1 MLLKETALK
10 IALIGSDGQLGTD
23 IYKYFTNK
31 GMDITGLTISD
42 IDVCDK
48 NLCSDVLL
56 RIKPEL
62 VINTAAFHQVDLC
75 EDEVGKAFE
84 VNVAG
89 LKNLAEICLSLDAAL
104 MHFST
109 DFVFGGYESA
119 TPFTEDDCPA
129 PVSVYGIS
137 KLAGE
142 YLLKYMMKK
151 YYLLRVCGLYGHA
164 GSLGKGYNFVELMIR
179 LASEG
184 KDIKVVDDQ
193 VLTPTSTKDITA
205 KLYELIRTGKYGLYH
220 MTNSGSCSWY
230 EFACEIFKQS
240 GLSPNISPTTSDAF
254 ASKAKRPAYSVL
266 DNKNLRAAGLAD
278 LRPWK
283 ESLADYIKEREE
295 LNK

>member
-1 MLLKETALK
+1 MK

-23 IYKYFTNK
+23 VIRYFKDK
-31 GMDITGLTISD
+31 GADITGLTISD
-42 IDVCDK
+42 IDVCDR
-48 NLCSDVLL
+48 NICNDVLFEL
-56 RIKPEL
+56 KPNL
-62 VINTAAFHQVDLC
+62 IINTAAFHQVDVC
-75 EDEVGKAFE
+75 EDEVAKAFE
-84 VNVAG
+84 VNVGG
-89 LKNLAEICLSLDAAL
+89 LKNLAEIALSIDAAL

-109 DFVFGGYESA
+109 DFVFGGYESS

-142 YLLKYMMKK
+142 YLLRYMMKK

-179 LASEG
+179 LANEG

-193 VLTPTSTKDITA
+193 VLTPTSTKDIAA
-205 KLYELIRTGKYGLYH
+205 KLYELIQTEKYGLYH

-230 EFACEIFKQS
+230 EFACEIFKQA
-240 GLSPNISPTTSDAF
+240 GLAPNISPTTSDTF

-266 DNKNLRAAGLAD
+266 DNKNLRASGLAD

-283 ESLADYIKEREE
+283 ESLADYIKERKE
-295 LNK
+295 LNKL

>member
-1 MLLKETALK
+1 LK

-23 IYKYFTNK
+23 VIKYFKDK
-31 GMDITGLTISD
+31 GADITGLTISE

-48 NLCSDVLL
+48 NICSDVLFG
-56 RIKPEL
+56 IKPNL
-62 VINTAAFHQVDLC
+62 IINTAAFHQVDVC
-75 EDEVGKAFE
+75 EDEAARAFE
-84 VNVAG
+84 VNVGG
-89 LKNLAEICLSLDAAL
+89 LKNLAEIALSIDAAL

-109 DFVFGGYESA
+109 DFVFGGYSKSV
-119 TPFTEDDCPA
+119 PFTEDDCPA

-142 YLLKYMMKK
+142 YVLRYMMKK

-164 GSLGKGYNFVELMIR
+164 GSLGKGYNFVEIMLK
-179 LASEG
+179 LANEG
-184 KDIKVVDDQ
+184 KDIKVVEDQ
-193 VLTPTSTKDITA
+193 VLTPTSTKDVVE
-205 KLYELIRTGKYGLYH
+205 KLYELIQTEKYGLYH

-230 EFACEIFKQS
+230 EFACEIFKLA
-240 GLSPNISPTTSDAF
+240 GLAPNISPTTSDAF
-254 ASKAKRPAYSVL
+254 ASRAKRPAYSVL

-283 ESLADYIKEREE
+283 ESLADYLKERIE

>member
-1 MLLKETALK
+1 LK
-10 IALIGSDGQLGTD
+10 IVLIGSDGQLGTD
-23 IYKYFTNK
+23 VIKYFKDK
-31 GMDITGLTISD
+31 GADITGLTISD

-48 NLCSDVLL
+48 NICSDVLL
-56 RIKPEL
+56 GIKPNL
-62 VINTAAFHQVDLC
+62 IINTAAFHQVDVC
-75 EDEVGKAFE
+75 EDEVAKAFE
-84 VNVAG
+84 VNFGG
-89 LKNLAEICLSLDAAL
+89 LKNLAEIALSIDAGL

-109 DFVFGGYESA
+109 DFVFGGYKKSS
-119 TPFTEDDCPA
+119 PFTEDDCPA

-142 YLLKYMMKK
+142 YVLRYMMKK

-179 LASEG
+179 LANEG

-193 VLTPTSTKDITA
+193 VLTPTSTKDIA
-205 KLYELIRTGKYGLYH
+205 EKLYELIKTEKYGLYH

-230 EFACEIFKQS
+230 EFACEIFKQE

-266 DNKNLRAAGLAD
+266 DNRNLRAAGLAD

-283 ESLADYIKEREE
+283 ESLADYIKERKE
-295 LNK
+295 LKK

>member
-1 MLLKETALK
+1 LK

-23 IYKYFTNK
+23 IIKYFKDKNA
-31 GMDITGLTISD
+31 DITGLTISD
-42 IDVCDK
+42 IDVCDRNICK
-48 NLCSDVLL
+48 DVLFG
-56 RIKPEL
+56 IKPNL
-62 VINTAAFHQVDLC
+62 IINTAAFHQVDVC
-75 EDEVGKAFE
+75 EDEVAKAFE
-84 VNVAG
+84 VNAGG
-89 LKNLAEICLSLDAAL
+89 LKNLAEIALSIDASL

-109 DFVFGGYESA
+109 DFVFGGYEKS
-119 TPFTEDDCPA
+119 TPFTEDDCPL
-129 PVSVYGIS
+129 PVSAYGIS

-142 YLLKYMMKK
+142 YVLRYMMKK

-164 GSLGKGYNFVELMIR
+164 GSMGKGYNFVELMIR
-179 LASEG
+179 LANEG

-193 VLTPTSTKDITA
+193 VLTPTSTKDVA
-205 KLYELIRTGKYGLYH
+205 EKLYELIQTEKYGLYH

-230 EFACEIFKQS
+230 EFACEIFKQA

-278 LRPWK
+278 LRPWN
-283 ESLADYIKEREE
+283 ESLADYIKERKE

>member
-1 MLLKETALK
+1 MK
-10 IALIGSDGQLGTD
+10 IVLIGSDGQLGTD
-23 IYKYFTNK
+23 VIKYFK
-31 GMDITGLTISD
+31 GKGADITGLTISD

-48 NLCSDVLL
+48 NICNDILF
-56 RIKPEL
+56 RIKPNL
-62 VINTAAFHQVDLC
+62 IINTAAFHQVDVC
-75 EDEVGKAFE
+75 EDEVAKAFE
-84 VNVAG
+84 VNAGG
-89 LKNLAEICLSLDAAL
+89 LKNLAEIALSIDAAL

-109 DFVFGGYESA
+109 DFVFGGYKRSV
-119 TPFTEDDCPA
+119 PFTEDDCPA

-142 YLLKYMMKK
+142 YVLRYMMKK

-179 LASEG
+179 LANEG

-193 VLTPTSTKDITA
+193 VLTPTSTKDIA
-205 KLYELIRTGKYGLYH
+205 EKLFELIQTEKYGLYH

-230 EFACEIFKQS
+230 EFACEIFKQE
-240 GLSPNISPTTSDAF
+240 GLTPDISPTTSDAF

-283 ESLADYIKEREE
+283 ESLADYIKERKE
-295 LNK
+295 LKKL

>member
-1 MLLKETALK
+1 LK

-23 IYKYFTNK
+23 IIKHFKDK
-31 GMDITGLTISD
+31 GSDITGLTISD

-48 NLCSDVLL
+48 NICNDVLF
-56 RIKPEL
+56 RIKPNL
-62 VINTAAFHQVDLC
+62 IINTAAFHQVDIC
-75 EDEVGKAFE
+75 EDEVAMAFE
-84 VNVAG
+84 VNVGG
-89 LKNLAEICLSLDAAL
+89 LKNLAEIALSIDAAL

-109 DFVFGGYESA
+109 DFVFGGYEKS

-142 YLLKYMMKK
+142 YVLGYMMKK

-164 GSLGKGYNFVELMIR
+164 GSMGKGYNFVELMIR
-179 LASEG
+179 LANEG
-184 KDIKVVDDQ
+184 KEIKVVDDQ
-193 VLTPTSTKDITA
+193 VLTPTSTKDIA
-205 KLYELIRTGKYGLYH
+205 EKLYELIHSGKYGLYH

-230 EFACEIFKQS
+230 EFACEIFKQA

-266 DNKNLRAAGLAD
+266 DNKNLRAAGLVD

-283 ESLADYIKEREE
+283 ESLADYIKERKE

>member
-1 MLLKETALK
+1 LK

-23 IYKYFTNK
+23 IYKYFKDKNA
-31 GMDITGLTISD
+31 DITGLTISD

-48 NLCSDVLL
+48 NICNDVLF
-56 RIKPEL
+56 RIKPNL
-62 VINTAAFHQVDLC
+62 IINTAAFHQVDVC
-75 EDEVGKAFE
+75 EDEVAKAFE

-89 LKNLAEICLSLDAAL
+89 LKNLAEIALSIDAAL

-109 DFVFGGYESA
+109 DFVFGGYDKS
-119 TPFTEDDCPA
+119 TPFTENDCPA
-129 PVSVYGIS
+129 PVSVYSIS

-142 YLLKYMMKK
+142 FVLRYMMKK
-151 YYLLRVCGLYGHA
+151 YYLLRVCGLYGHS

-179 LASEG
+179 LANEG

-193 VLTPTSTKDITA
+193 VLTPTSTKDIA
-205 KLYELIRTGKYGLYH
+205 EKLYELIQTEKYGLYH

-230 EFACEIFKQS
+230 EFACEIFKQA
-240 GLSPNISPTTSDAF
+240 GLAPNISPTTSESF
-254 ASKAKRPAYSVL
+254 GSKAKRPAYSVL

-283 ESLADYIKEREE
+283 EALADYIKERKE
-295 LNK
+295 LNN

>member
-1 MLLKETALK
+1 LK

-23 IYKYFTNK
+23 IYKYFKDKNA
-31 GMDITGLTISD
+31 DITGLTISD

-48 NLCSDVLL
+48 NICNDVLF
-56 RIKPEL
+56 RIKPNL
-62 VINTAAFHQVDLC
+62 IINTAAFHQVDVC
-75 EDEVGKAFE
+75 EDEVAKAFE

-89 LKNLAEICLSLDAAL
+89 LKNLAEIALSIDAAL

-109 DFVFGGYESA
+109 DFVFGGYDKS
-119 TPFTEDDCPA
+119 TPFTENDCPA
-129 PVSVYGIS
+129 PVSVYSIS

-142 YLLKYMMKK
+142 FVLRYMMKK

-179 LASEG
+179 LANEG

-193 VLTPTSTKDITA
+193 VLTPTSTKDIA
-205 KLYELIRTGKYGLYH
+205 EKLYELIQTEKYGLYH

-230 EFACEIFKQS
+230 EFACEIFKQA
-240 GLSPNISPTTSDAF
+240 GLAPNISPTTSESF
-254 ASKAKRPAYSVL
+254 GSKAKRPAYSVL
-266 DNKNLRAAGLAD
+266 DNKNLRAAGLTD

-283 ESLADYIKEREE
+283 EALADYIKERKE
-295 LNK
+295 LNN

>member
-1 MLLKETALK
+1 MK

-23 IYKYFTNK
+23 IIKHFKDK
-31 GMDITGLTISD
+31 GSDITGLTISD

-48 NLCSDVLL
+48 NICNDVLF
-56 RIKPEL
+56 RIKPNL
-62 VINTAAFHQVDLC
+62 IINTAAFHQVDIC
-75 EDEVGKAFE
+75 EDEVAMAFE
-84 VNVAG
+84 VNVGG
-89 LKNLAEICLSLDAAL
+89 LKNLAEIALSIDAAL

-109 DFVFGGYESA
+109 DFVFGGYEKS

-142 YLLKYMMKK
+142 YVLGYMMKK

-164 GSLGKGYNFVELMIR
+164 GSMGKGYNFVELMIR
-179 LASEG
+179 LANEG
-184 KDIKVVDDQ
+184 KEIKVVDDQ
-193 VLTPTSTKDITA
+193 VLTPTSTKDIA
-205 KLYELIRTGKYGLYH
+205 EKLYELIHSGKYGLYH

-230 EFACEIFKQS
+230 EFACEIFKQA

-266 DNKNLRAAGLAD
+266 DNKNLRAAGLVD

-283 ESLADYIKEREE
+283 ESLADYIKERKE

>member
-1 MLLKETALK
+1 LK

-23 IYKYFTNK
+23 IYKYFKDK
-31 GMDITGLTISD
+31 GADITGLTITD
-42 IDVCDK
+42 IDVCNK
-48 NLCSDVLL
+48 NICNDVLFG
-56 RIKPEL
+56 IKPDL
-62 VINTAAFHQVDLC
+62 IINTAAFHQVDVC
-75 EDEVGKAFE
+75 EDEVTKAFE

-89 LKNLAEICLSLDAAL
+89 LKNLAEIALSIDSAL

-109 DFVFGGYESA
+109 DFVFGGYKKCA
-119 TPFTEDDCPA
+119 AFTEDDCPS

-142 YLLKYMMKK
+142 YVLGYMMKK

-164 GSLGKGYNFVELMIR
+164 GSMGKGYNFVELMIR
-179 LASEG
+179 LANEG
-184 KDIKVVDDQ
+184 KEIKVVDDQ
-193 VLTPTSTKDITA
+193 VLTPTSTKDIA
-205 KLYELIRTGKYGLYH
+205 GKLYELIQTEKYGLYH

-230 EFACEIFKQS
+230 EFACEIFKQA

-283 ESLADYIKEREE
+283 ESLADYIKERKE

>member
-1 MLLKETALK
+1 LK

-23 IYKYFTNK
+23 IYKYFKDTDS
-31 GMDITGLTISD
+31 DITGLTISD

-48 NLCSDVLL
+48 KICKEVLFN
-56 RIKPEL
+56 IKPNL
-62 VINTAAFHQVDLC
+62 IINTAAFHQVDVC
-75 EDEVGKAFE
+75 EDEVAKAFE

-89 LKNLAEICLSLDAAL
+89 LKNLAEIALSIDATL

-109 DFVFGGYESA
+109 DFVFGGYEKS

-129 PVSVYGIS
+129 PVSIYGIS

-142 YLLKYMMKK
+142 SVLRYMMKK
-151 YYLLRVCGLYGHA
+151 YYLVRVCGLYGHA

-179 LASEG
+179 LANEG

-193 VLTPTSTKDITA
+193 VLTPTSTKDIA
-205 KLYELIRTGKYGLYH
+205 EKLYELIQTEKYGLYH

-230 EFACEIFKQS
+230 EFACEIFKKA
-240 GLSPNISPTTSDAF
+240 GLAPNISPTQSDKF
-254 ASKAKRPAYSVL
+254 GSKAKRPAYSVL
-266 DNKNLRAAGLAD
+266 DNKNLRTAGLAD

-283 ESLADYIKEREE
+283 ESLADYIKERTD

>member
-1 MLLKETALK
+1 LK

-23 IYKYFTNK
+23 VIKYFKDK
-31 GMDITGLTISD
+31 GADITGLTISD

-48 NLCSDVLL
+48 NMCNDVLFG
-56 RIKPEL
+56 IKPNL
-62 VINTAAFHQVDLC
+62 IINTAAFHQVDVC
-75 EDEVGKAFE
+75 EDEVAKAFE
-84 VNVAG
+84 VNVGG
-89 LKNLAEICLSLDAAL
+89 LKNLGEIALSIDAAL

-109 DFVFGGYESA
+109 DFVFGGYKRNI
-119 TPFTEDDCPA
+119 PFTEDDCPA

-142 YLLKYMMKK
+142 YVLRYMMKK

-179 LASEG
+179 LANEG

-193 VLTPTSTKDITA
+193 VLTPTSTKDIA
-205 KLYELIRTGKYGLYH
+205 EKLYELIQTEKYGLYH

-230 EFACEIFKQS
+230 EFACEIFKQAD
-240 GLSPNISPTTSDAF
+240 LAPNISPTTSDAF

-283 ESLADYIKEREE
+283 ESLADYIKERKEF
-295 LNK
+295 NK

>member
-1 MLLKETALK
+1 LK

-23 IYKYFTNK
+23 IYKYFKDK
-31 GMDITGLTISD
+31 GADITGLTISD

-48 NLCSDVLL
+48 NICNDVLFG
-56 RIKPEL
+56 IKPNL
-62 VINTAAFHQVDLC
+62 IINTAAFHQVDVC
-75 EDEVGKAFE
+75 EDEVAKAFE

-89 LKNLAEICLSLDAAL
+89 LKNLAEIALSVDAAL

-109 DFVFGGYESA
+109 DFVFGGYEKCAS
-119 TPFTEDDCPA
+119 FTEDDCPS

-142 YLLKYMMKK
+142 YLLGYMMKK
-151 YYLLRVCGLYGHA
+151 YYLVRVCGLYGHA
-164 GSLGKGYNFVELMIR
+164 GSMGKGYNFVELMIR
-179 LASEG
+179 LANEG
-184 KDIKVVDDQ
+184 KEIKVVDDQ
-193 VLTPTSTKDITA
+193 VLTPTSTKDIA
-205 KLYELIRTGKYGLYH
+205 EKLYELIQTEKYGLYH

-230 EFACEIFKQS
+230 EFACEIFKQA
-240 GLSPNISPTTSDAF
+240 GLSPNISPTTSEAF

-283 ESLADYIKEREE
+283 ESLADYIKERKE
-295 LNK
+295 LKK

>member
-1 MLLKETALK
+1 MK

-23 IYKYFTNK
+23 IYKYFKDKNA
-31 GMDITGLTISD
+31 DITGLTISD

-48 NLCSDVLL
+48 NICNDVLF
-56 RIKPEL
+56 RIKPNL
-62 VINTAAFHQVDLC
+62 IINTAAFHQVDVC
-75 EDEVGKAFE
+75 EDEVAKAFE
-84 VNVAG
+84 VNAGG
-89 LKNLAEICLSLDAAL
+89 LKNLAEIALSIDAAL

-109 DFVFGGYESA
+109 DFVFGGYKRSA
-119 TPFTEDDCPA
+119 PFTEDDCPA

-142 YLLKYMMKK
+142 YVLRYMMKK

-179 LASEG
+179 LANEG

-193 VLTPTSTKDITA
+193 VLTPTSTKDIA
-205 KLYELIRTGKYGLYH
+205 EKLFELIQTEKYGLYH

-230 EFACEIFKQS
+230 EFACEIFKQE
-240 GLSPNISPTTSDAF
+240 GLTPDISPTTSDAF

-266 DNKNLRAAGLAD
+266 DNKNLRVAGFAD

-283 ESLADYIKEREE
+283 ESLADYIKERKE
-295 LNK
+295 LKKL